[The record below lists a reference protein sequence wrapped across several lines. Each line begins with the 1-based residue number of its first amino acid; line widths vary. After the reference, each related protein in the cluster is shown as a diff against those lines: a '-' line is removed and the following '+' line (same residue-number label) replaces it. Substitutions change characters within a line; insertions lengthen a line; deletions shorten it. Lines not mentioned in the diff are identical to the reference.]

1 MQSNFYI
8 PIEIP
13 LNNWTGYSG
22 NESYKNAI
30 RVKERPI
37 RKQKLAENIFQYNHF
52 IEWQINCKCININGD
67 LANIFYQYYKNNI
80 ILNRD
85 IQNLLIFI
93 NNPNNLIEDILFNE
107 VGRPLYPLY
116 YNTDNVIFFN
126 KYPSIYFDFN
136 RFWIEISLEKMG
148 YAKGIQPML
157 YVCFPIT
164 ELKPANNKPALLGR
178 VAESKE
184 CAYLILDS
192 KDKQFLLESFKIF
205 GILSENHNYDIR
217 QILELIKKYIK

>member
-8 PIEIP
+8 TIEIP

-22 NESYKNAI
+22 KESYKNAI
-30 RVKERPI
+30 RIKERPI
-37 RKQKLAENIFQYNHF
+37 RKQKLAENVFEDYHF
-52 IEWQINCKCININGD
+52 IEWQINCKNIGINGD

-80 ILNRD
+80 ILDKD
-85 IQNLLIFI
+85 IDDLLILI
-93 NNPNNLIEDILFNE
+93 NNPNNFIEYILFNE

-116 YNTDNVIFFN
+116 DNIDNVTFFN
-126 KYPSIYFDFN
+126 KYPSIYFDLN

-164 ELKPANNKPALLGR
+164 ELKPANNKSSLLGR
-178 VAESKE
+178 IADSKE

-192 KDKQFLLESFKIF
+192 KDKQFLLETFKIF
-205 GILSENHNYDIR
+205 GILSESHNYDIR
-217 QILELIKKYIK
+217 RILELIKKDIK